1 MRVVETL
8 TLLLVATVLFMWV
21 IFAHPTPDERA
32 RLHDS
37 MGASTGIAWIA
48 RMEALQRAPIVGS
61 DGRRNHRIPYAGGDG
76 GKLTSSGCVPK
87 RPDSFARRG

>member
-1 MRVVETL
+1 VRVVDTL

-37 MGASTGIAWIA
+37 MGASTGIAWPSLLRNRTSATCQLQIFAPASRRIVDRNPA
-48 RMEALQRAPIVGS
+48 RLLGS
-61 DGRRNHRIPYAGGDG
+61 NQ
-76 GKLTSSGCVPK
+76 T
-87 RPDSFARRG
+87 FT